1 MAEEGR
7 IDPIIGRDKE
17 IERVSQILSRRKIQL
32 LEKQVLVSLQSQKD
46 LHQDSK
52 EKLVEF
58 LIKEL
63 FF

>member
-17 IERVSQILSRRKIQL
+17 IERVSHNSFKRKIIQL

-46 LHQDSK
+46 LHLGFRK
-52 EKLVEF
+52 KG
-58 LIKEL
+58 
-63 FF
+63 